1 MEPHEI
7 DRLVDDGLARYRRGD
22 IDGALTVWEEV
33 LAVYPRDARVGRYVD
48 YVRAHYDQ
56 LTGGAPAPLAE
67 LLIPFGLAGGDPSGD
82 YEVEIS
88 LTPPPGERLAEP
100 AVDDGWWL
108 AAEEATALPDPP
120 ALVAPTIELDA
131 DEPPPH
137 GPVAAT
143 FGDDDAT
150 TDYASLTLG
159 RSDGRRPL
167 PLPLVPL
174 RPPTFDPADD
184 SGEATFGGYGR
195 APGPLEL
202 DLELGPSLMPVAP
215 RGLIGHDFH
224 DREPSTELTI
234 ERSATARPPLAA
246 ARTAPGVAVAAAD
259 LRSEAKTA
267 PGRQATS
274 PGVAPLPGIGELAL
288 DFEPTAP
295 TADLGGVNRAAT
307 VELPRVKSG
316 GGRGDVAARF
326 DDSGIAVEEL
336 KLPPPP
342 SRSQPVDDDDQPAR
356 PRRISA
362 TVSGGAAQLLAE
374 ADRDRRPGETVDDT
388 ARRRITWLIDR
399 ARSAAAGADHAVA
412 TQAIDLAL
420 AESPDSAV
428 AQKLIHKHRDVL
440 LDCYYKF
447 FGSLERRPIVTGD
460 MTAAGALEPRA
471 AFLCSRID
479 GMLTF
484 DELLDVAGMGR
495 LEACRHLALLIRRG
509 LVGSQG

>member
-215 RGLIGHDFH
+215 RGLIGQDFH

-288 DFEPTAP
+288 DFAP
-295 TADLGGVNRAAT
+295 TSAASPARRPSSCRGSRAA
-307 VELPRVKSG
+307 VG
-316 GGRGDVAARF
+316 AATSRRA
-326 DDSGIAVEEL
+326 STTAA
-336 KLPPPP
+336 
-342 SRSQPVDDDDQPAR
+342 SRSR
-356 PRRISA
+356 S
-362 TVSGGAAQLLAE
+362 SSC
-374 ADRDRRPGETVDDT
+374 
-388 ARRRITWLIDR
+388 RRRR
-399 ARSAAAGADHAVA
+399 AGRSRSTTTISRRGRDGSAPRSAAARR
-412 TQAIDLAL
+412 
-420 AESPDSAV
+420 SSWP
-428 AQKLIHKHRDVL
+428 
-440 LDCYYKF
+440 
-447 FGSLERRPIVTGD
+447 RPIATGD
-460 MTAAGALEPRA
+460 RA
-471 AFLCSRID
+471 RPSTTPP
-479 GMLTF
+479 G
-484 DELLDVAGMGR
+484 G
-495 LEACRHLALLIRRG
+495 
-509 LVGSQG
+509 GSPG